1 MPILVRLSSSF
12 YVMNIEELREYC
24 ISKEGVT
31 EDFPFDETTLV
42 FKVAGK
48 MFALTDL
55 EGELSVNLK
64 CDPSVAIDLRE
75 RYSCVRPGF
84 HMNKK
89 HWNTIDIDG
98 SVSDNLIREWI
109 NHSYDLVVSG
119 LPKRVRAA
127 LMKK

>member
-1 MPILVRLSSSF
+1 
-12 YVMNIEELREYC
+12 MNIEELREYC
-24 ISKEGVT
+24 ISKGEVT

-48 MFALTDL
+48 MFALTNL

-64 CDPSVAIDLRE
+64 CDPTVAIDLRE

>member
-1 MPILVRLSSSF
+1 
-12 YVMNIEELREYC
+12 MNIEELREYC